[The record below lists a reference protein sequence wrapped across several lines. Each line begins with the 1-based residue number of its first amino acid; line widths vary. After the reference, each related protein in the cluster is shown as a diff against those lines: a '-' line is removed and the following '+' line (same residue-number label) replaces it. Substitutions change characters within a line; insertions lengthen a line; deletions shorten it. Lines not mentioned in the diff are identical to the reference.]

1 MNFTFICPYYRQ
13 PQMLANQIS
22 AWELWPSVVPILVV
36 DDCSPE
42 PALDVIRAHA
52 SEQLRERLTL
62 LRVDVDIPWNRNGCR
77 NLGSSWART
86 EWIVHVDTDHVMTF
100 PSAVKLLS
108 WQPTGSHWYRFQRF
122 RRGRADE
129 TRRKDAIADDVEY
142 GEIKPHMDSYLT
154 TKSHYWAAGGYDED
168 YAGCLGGGTP
178 FTKELAKLKPV
189 DIAPYPVF
197 VEVWTRSAC
206 ADSSEHTLSRDTSE
220 YARRRDAKQEAGNT
234 RPKNPIR
241 FPWHRE
247 AL

>member
-1 MNFTFICPYYRQ
+1 MHFTFICPYYRQ
-13 PQMLANQIS
+13 PQMLAHQIS
-22 AWELWPSVVPILVV
+22 AWELWPTVIPIIVV
-36 DDCSPE
+36 DDGSPE
-42 PALDVIRAHA
+42 PAVDIIRAEA
-52 SEQLRERLTL
+52 SAQLRQRLTL
-62 LRVDVDIPWNRNGCR
+62 LRVDVDIPWNRNGAR
-77 NLGSSWART
+77 NLGTSYART
-86 EWIVHVDTDHVMTF
+86 EWIVHVDTDHVMTY
-100 PSAVKLLS
+100 PSAAKLLE
-108 WQPTGSHWYRFQRF
+108 WQAPGTHWYRFQRF

-178 FTKELAKLKPV
+178 FTKELAALKPV
-189 DIAPYPVF
+189 TLAPHPVF
-197 VEVWTRSAC
+197 LEVWTRSTC
-206 ADSSEHTLSRDTSE
+206 PDSSEHTLSRDTSE
-220 YARRRDAKQEAGNT
+220 YVRRRQAKEAAGNT